1 MPPRGRSGGSGGG
14 RGGGGRA
21 ARLSP
26 EDWVGAALEAIAAGG
41 LVAVAV
47 EPVAARLGATKGSF
61 YWHFANRDEL
71 VVAALLAWEQ
81 RDTIDVIAELEAI
94 PVPAVRLRTL
104 FLRAFGTTAV
114 GSVEA
119 ALLADAPSPL
129 VAPVLERVTLRR
141 LEYAPAPSGREQ
153 PTRSAERAG
162 SGQQRGTSC
171 VPRNACEATED
182 SCVPRNAAVD
192 EESR

>member
-1 MPPRGRSGGSGGG
+1 
-14 RGGGGRA
+14 
-21 ARLSP
+21 LSP
-26 EDWVGAALEAIAAGG
+26 EDWVGAALEAIATGG

-119 ALLADAPSPL
+119 ALLADAPSP
-129 VAPVLERVTLRR
+129 P
-141 LEYAPAPSGREQ
+141 G
-153 PTRSAERAG
+153 RAG
-162 SGQQRGTSC
+162 PGTSDAASPGVRSRALGKGATDTFRGT
-171 VPRNACEATED
+171 R
-182 SCVPRNAAVD
+182 R
-192 EESR
+192 